1 MNYFKRKAQAKR
13 ALELQKQLDQNYLKN
28 DQTIEK
34 GQGLNHEHYKKVLE
48 ATKGR
53 RSAHDQK
60 VIDFVIDFIAFS
72 QHTVF
77 REAAKIA
84 LGSGRSQEFVD
95 MLMHEYQAD
104 HSNLKSAIGKTMY
117 NRFLNDFLS

>member
-1 MNYFKRKAQAKR
+1 MSYFKRKAQAKR

-34 GQGLNHEHYKKVLE
+34 GQGLNHEHYQKVLQ

-53 RSAHDQK
+53 RSAHDKK
-60 VIDFVIDFIAFS
+60 VIDFTTDFIAFS
-72 QHTVF
+72 QNTVF
-77 REAAKIA
+77 RESAKIA
-84 LGSGRSQEFVD
+84 ISQGRSQEFVD
-95 MLMHEYQAD
+95 MLMHEYRAD
-104 HSNLKSAIGKTMY
+104 HSNLKSAIGRTMY